1 LKRGALVLA
10 ALAAAILTLVG
21 AGRALLLTGRLPAPV
36 PNAMAEANVHLQQGR
51 WGEAARQ
58 YQAVVTIDPVET
70 NAWFYLGVA
79 LARAGDGEGLRKAQA
94 EARRHR
100 PAMAEALARGVAASA
115 HWGTLDPAQRA
126 HIHEEGRR

>member
-1 LKRGALVLA
+1 MKRGALRLA

-21 AGRALLLTGRLPAPV
+21 AGRALLLTGRLPALV

-58 YQAVVTIDPVET
+58 YQAVVTIDPVEP
-70 NAWFYLGVA
+70 NAWFYLGLA
-79 LARAGDGEGLRKAQA
+79 LASAGDGEGLRKAET

-100 PAMAEALARGVAASA
+100 PAMASALRRGASA
-115 HWGTLDPAQRA
+115 AAEWGRLDAAERA
-126 HIHEEGRR
+126 RIHEGGRR